1 MWEDTSP
8 EEVIIKCHTNDG
20 KLSIYNIW
28 DEGDGR
34 ESQSYSSGMLISEK
48 DGTLVYKCNAYGFD
62 TEFNDLIFSIEKL

>member
-1 MWEDTSP
+1 MICRNLWEDTSP
-8 EEVIIKCHTNDG
+8 EEVIIKWHTNDG

-48 DGTLVYKCNAYGFD
+48 DGSLVYKCNAMD
-62 TEFNDLIFSIEKL
+62 SILNLMI